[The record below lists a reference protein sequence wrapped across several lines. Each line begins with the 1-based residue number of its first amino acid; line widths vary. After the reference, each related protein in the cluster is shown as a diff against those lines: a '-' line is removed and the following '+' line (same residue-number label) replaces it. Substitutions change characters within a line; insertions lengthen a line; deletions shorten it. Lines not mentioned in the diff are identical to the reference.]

1 MTFERNPEAIQPEV
15 RVFGANGPSRLTH
28 LDSGGYGG
36 SYVCQGCGV
45 PVDGVYCVEV
55 GLEVA
60 RNWICAACRTSD
72 KAKIG
77 AQSKTSGEEPRP
89 RMTI

>member
-1 MTFERNPEAIQPEV
+1 MMFERNPDAIQPEV
-15 RVFGANGPSRLTH
+15 RVFGANGPSRLWLPVRTSQCKTH

-36 SYVCQGCGV
+36 SYVCQGCGA
-45 PVDGVYCVEV
+45 PVDGVYCVDV

-72 KAKIG
+72 RAKAE
-77 AQSKTSGEEPRP
+77 AQAKK
-89 RMTI
+89 